1 MASLAAGRIVT
12 VPGPHDSV
20 MEGLNCGTPSVVAWP
35 VLRDGLD
42 AVLAL
47 DDEPALRAVR
57 TFAADGLAVGE
68 CSGVVLAAAE
78 ELLAGPHSAA
88 HRLRLGLLDEPSVL
102 LFATEGV
109 TDPAAYARAV
119 PPTSRLSGSIGEA
132 RSC

>member
-1 MASLAAGRIVT
+1 VSARIHTFLIKKSRHQMSRTLYIERSGDVSMPVPSRQAAELHR
-12 VPGPHDSV
+12 
-20 MEGLNCGTPSVVAWP
+20 
-35 VLRDGLD
+35 
-42 AVLAL
+42 AL

-78 ELLAGPHSAA
+78 ELLTGPHSDA

-119 PPTSRLSGSIGEA
+119 PTTSRPSGSIGEA
-132 RSC
+132 RTG